1 MSLRSTVALTFFAA
15 AMMICISSTAAAQQI
30 KVPLSGTATVRDVPS
45 GGDAVTNDE
54 FAADQEADD
63 DDGQPGNRGVNR
75 TIAKS
80 NGHAKSAHGVTR
92 TKSNPEIL
100 QTMVGLNFFDQRFAN
115 GGNQFSVEPP
125 DQALCVGNGFVVE
138 ATNDVFKVLTTAG
151 VTLIHNLDLNTF
163 YGYPA
168 AINRTTGVRGPSITD
183 PTCMYDP
190 DTRQFYLVVLT
201 FDTVPTTGADTGRN
215 HLDLAVTTNG
225 DPTGTWNIYRIPTQ
239 NDGTEGTPD
248 HGCGA
253 VAHPPVTQTHP
264 HACFPDYPHIG
275 ADAYGVYVSSNEF
288 PLFVGGFNGSEIYAF
303 SKRALARGDAS
314 VGVSL
319 LDTLGFGPD
328 GGGFTVWPAQS
339 PAGQNE
345 LGNGG
350 TEYFMS
356 SRAVF
361 ADSGESDSM
370 LTWAITNTSSLE
382 TATPNLNLLVGA
394 TTVLPYAILQRASQ
408 KAGSTPLGQCTI
420 TASCAALV
428 GATLQTTFTESPLN
442 ANDSRIQQVS
452 FANGKLWGALDT
464 GLLIDGDPTP
474 RAGIAYYIM
483 VPQLNGSTIKAKV
496 MRQGYIG
503 DPFTNYTY
511 PTIGALS
518 NGRGVISFTLTGDN
532 DFPSVG
538 YASLDP
544 VAGAGA
550 VHIAVAGVGPQD
562 GFTGYLRAFNSPR
575 PRWGDYGA
583 SAVDGNTIWFAQEY
597 VGQTCTFAQY
607 LAAPFGTCGGTRGSL
622 GNYGT
627 GIVQVK
633 VH

>member
-1 MSLRSTVALTFFAA
+1 
-15 AMMICISSTAAAQQI
+15 
-30 KVPLSGTATVRDVPS
+30 
-45 GGDAVTNDE
+45 
-54 FAADQEADD
+54 
-63 DDGQPGNRGVNR
+63 
-75 TIAKS
+75 
-80 NGHAKSAHGVTR
+80 
-92 TKSNPEIL
+92 
-100 QTMVGLNFFDQRFAN
+100 
-115 GGNQFSVEPP
+115 
-125 DQALCVGNGFVVE
+125 
-138 ATNDVFKVLTTAG
+138 
-151 VTLIHNLDLNTF
+151 
-163 YGYPA
+163 
-168 AINRTTGVRGPSITD
+168 
-183 PTCMYDP
+183 
-190 DTRQFYLVVLT
+190 
-201 FDTVPTTGADTGRN
+201 
-215 HLDLAVTTNG
+215 
-225 DPTGTWNIYRIPTQ
+225 
-239 NDGTEGTPD
+239 
-248 HGCGA
+248 
-253 VAHPPVTQTHP
+253 
-264 HACFPDYPHIG
+264 
-275 ADAYGVYVSSNEF
+275 
-288 PLFVGGFNGSEIYAF
+288 LFVGGFNGSEIYAF